1 MWKTW
6 TFRMTFVKNVQG
18 WLRACVYTL
27 DRHTSPM
34 ANDVVAVFKPRALP
48 GPQVPLRTLCSCGL
62 QLCSAVRG
70 SLSSLVL
77 ILNTEI
83 LVLSIEGRTII
94 TQRLLD
100 GRFFHD
106 EFA

>member
-1 MWKTW
+1 MTW
-6 TFRMTFVKNVQG
+6 WQFSNHAF
-18 WLRACVYTL
+18 Y
-27 DRHTSPM
+27 
-34 ANDVVAVFKPRALP
+34 P
-48 GPQVPLRTLCSCGL
+48 GLVRNFFETLCSCGL

-77 ILNTEI
+77 IVNTEI
-83 LVLSIEGRTII
+83 LVRSKERRSII

-106 EFA
+106 EFASYAPFAVCQQFR